1 MWKQAPYF
9 DHYRN
14 VPLYRFLSE
23 LQVYQMFIF
32 HPWWPLLLCEMLYSS
47 HRVFFFFFFSVRLIF
62 LSSVF
67 SLFARKKVVQVT
79 MLIFK
84 SQSENIFHLRSVKN
98 HKCVSFKKPLYLL
111 FYNFSENIICFR
123 CMSAL
128 NISGILHGLECGSW
142 FIPFK

>member
-1 MWKQAPYF
+1 MTTIEMYHHIDFYQSYRSIKCLYF
-9 DHYRN
+9 ILGD
-14 VPLYRFLSE
+14 PC
-23 LQVYQMFIF
+23 F
-32 HPWWPLLLCEMLYSS
+32 HVKCCIHLI
-47 HRVFFFFFFSVRLIF
+47 FFFFFSVRLIF

-123 CMSAL
+123 RMSAL
-128 NISGILHGLECGSW
+128 NISGILHGLECGS
-142 FIPFK
+142 

>member
-1 MWKQAPYF
+1 MTTIETYHYIDFYQSCRSIKCLYF
-9 DHYRN
+9 ILGDPCFYVKCCIH
-14 VPLYRFLSE
+14 LTGF
-23 LQVYQMFIF
+23 
-32 HPWWPLLLCEMLYSS
+32 
-47 HRVFFFFFFSVRLIF
+47 FFFFFFSVRLIF

-128 NISGILHGLECGSW
+128 NISGILHGLECGS
-142 FIPFK
+142 